1 MSIESIIEKAVQ
13 QMETWAWDNSH
24 GYDQAQRWGERG
36 DYDCSSAVISAW
48 EIAGIPVKT
57 KGATYTGNMYSVF
70 LRCGFEDVT
79 GAVDLV
85 HGSGLQRGDV
95 LLNHKNHTA
104 MYAGGGRTVEASIN
118 ELGTTTGGTPGD
130 QTGAEFLL
138 RLYRNYPW
146 DVVLRYTGK
155 DSTPTAPEAKAPEV
169 VLVSVRLL
177 QIQKGDKGPA
187 VAMMQA
193 ALKYHGYDPQWIDGD
208 FGTRSNNMLMAF
220 QAEHN
225 LEADGICGS
234 ATWAALG
241 IPGRC
246 VT

>member
-104 MYAGGGRTVEASIN
+104 MYAGGGKTVEASIN
-118 ELGTTTGGTPGD
+118 EHGTTTGGTPGD
-130 QTGAEFLL
+130 QTGAEFLM

-155 DSTPTAPEAKAPEV
+155 ESSAKPESSTTAPTYFYNNI
-169 VLVSVRLL
+169 RLPLLKKGMESPYIKML
-177 QIQKGDKGPA
+177 QEIL
-187 VAMMQA
+187 A
-193 ALKYHGYDPQWIDGD
+193 ARDYYTGEIDGIYGAKFEAAVLGVQAD
-208 FGTRSNNMLMAF
+208 AGLITDGEIGPDTYDAIFG
-220 QAEHN
+220 
-225 LEADGICGS
+225 GK
-234 ATWAALG
+234 
-241 IPGRC
+241 
-246 VT
+246 V